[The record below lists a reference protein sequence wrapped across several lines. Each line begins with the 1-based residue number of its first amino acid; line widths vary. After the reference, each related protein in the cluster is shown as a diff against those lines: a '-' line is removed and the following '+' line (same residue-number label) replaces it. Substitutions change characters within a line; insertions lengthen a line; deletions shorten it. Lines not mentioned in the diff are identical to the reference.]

1 MAQFEMTD
9 QGKKFKSQGK
19 AIKAFCKK
27 CIGGSIQKVMECTN
41 KDECELFAYR
51 CGKNPFRTPRVFTDE
66 QREAARDRMMN
77 TRSKRGSTK
86 TSKAA
91 PEKAGTKTPK
101 KKVGAKVRVAKKKQ
115 L

>member
-9 QGKKFKSQGK
+9 QGKKFKSVGK

-51 CGKNPFRTPRVFTDE
+51 CGKNPFRTTRVFTDE

-77 TRSKRGSTK
+77 TRSKRGSIK
-86 TSKAA
+86 TSKVA
-91 PEKAGTKTPK
+91 PEKTGAKAPK
-101 KKVGAKVRVAKKKQ
+101 KKLGAAKVRVAKKK
-115 L
+115 